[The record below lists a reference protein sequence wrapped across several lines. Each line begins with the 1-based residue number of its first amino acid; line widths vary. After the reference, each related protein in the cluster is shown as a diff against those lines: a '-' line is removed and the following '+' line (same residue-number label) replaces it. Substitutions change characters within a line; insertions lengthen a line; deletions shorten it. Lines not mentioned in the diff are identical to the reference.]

1 MKCDRYGSRA
11 FDDCLAFRLDAP
23 DDPFPHL
30 SSRHPARQAEAHVV
44 MTRHRL
50 RFSGLFQKYFL
61 VLFLAVVIPLAT
73 NGVSEAWFGY
83 RDQRTT
89 VEQLLSVEARSA
101 AAKIQGFLDGITN
114 QLGWLVQL
122 PWTEE
127 PDERRRIDALRLLRQ
142 VPAIVSLTLVD
153 GTGRERLYVSRIGLN
168 RTESR
173 ADRSTNEAVAGARSG
188 QLWYGEV
195 RYYRDSEPYLTI
207 AMSGNRPSVGVVVAE
222 VNLKLIWDVISAIK
236 VGETGHAFVLDAPGR
251 LVAHPDISLVLRGA
265 DEATLAP
272 FRAIR
277 EVIRRA
283 GADVAT
289 SRDSQGNAVAAAA
302 SPVAGPD
309 WTVVVE
315 QPLSEA
321 FGPIYAALWRT
332 GGLLL
337 AGAAFAGLLA
347 YVLASRMTEPI
358 RRLEEGTERIGAGQ
372 FEHRIHIAT
381 GDELQR
387 LADSFNTMA
396 AELAISQER
405 QERIAKLKR
414 FLAPQVAELVDR
426 KGDDGVLEGRRTE
439 VVAVFCDLRGF
450 TAFSARA
457 TPDEVMSVLSEYYDA
472 LGRIITKYAAT
483 LTTFS
488 GDGLMVLVNAPVPVE
503 EPAVLAV
510 DLAAEMQQCVQELI
524 VRWRERDHRIGFGV
538 GLAIGPA
545 TVGRIGYE
553 SRFDYTA
560 IGTVV
565 NLAARLCA
573 SAADRE
579 ILADVAIA
587 EAVNGKRAMI
597 SLGMRSIKGYDEEL
611 PVYGISFEERLHT
624 A

>member
-1 MKCDRYGSRA
+1 MIG
-11 FDDCLAFRLDAP
+11 P
-23 DDPFPHL
+23 
-30 SSRHPARQAEAHVV
+30 
-44 MTRHRL
+44 RL
-50 RFSGLFQKYFL
+50 RFRGLFQKYFL
-61 VLFLAVVIPLAT
+61 VLFLAVVISLAA
-73 NGVSEAWFGY
+73 NGVTEAWFGY
-83 RDQRTT
+83 RDQRARLG
-89 VEQLLSVEARSA
+89 QLLGVEARSA
-101 AAKIQGFLDGITN
+101 ASRIQGFIEGITN

-122 PWTEE
+122 PWSEE

-173 ADRSTNEAVAGARSG
+173 ADRSDEAPVAGARSTRI
-188 QLWYGEV
+188 WFGEV
-195 RYYRDSEPYLTI
+195 SYYRGSEPYLTVAI
-207 AMSGNRPSVGVVVAE
+207 SGNRPSVGIVVAE

-236 VGETGHAFVLDAPGR
+236 VGETGYAFVLDGAGR

-265 DEATLAP
+265 DEGTLAP
-272 FRAIR
+272 FQAIR
-277 EVIRRA
+277 EAVERA
-283 GADVAT
+283 GAGVAT
-289 SRDSQGNAVAAAA
+289 GRDAQGNAIAAAA
-302 SPVAGPD
+302 APVAGPD

-332 GGLLL
+332 GTLLL

-347 YVLASRMTEPI
+347 YALARRMTEPI

-372 FEHRIHIAT
+372 FDHRIQIRT
-381 GDELQR
+381 GDEFQR
-387 LADSFNTMA
+387 LADSFNVMA
-396 AELAISQER
+396 ADLAVSQER

-439 VVAVFCDLRGF
+439 VVVVFCDLRGF
-450 TAFSARA
+450 TTFSARA
-457 TPDEVMSVLSEYYDA
+457 APEEVMSVLAEYYEA
-472 LGRIITKYAAT
+472 LGRIITKYGAT
-483 LTTFS
+483 LTSFS

-503 EPAVLAV
+503 QPALRAV
-510 DLAAEMQQCVQELI
+510 DLAAEMQRSVQELI
-524 VRWRERDHRIGFGV
+524 IGWRARGHRIGFGV
-538 GLAIGPA
+538 GLAMGPA

-560 IGTVV
+560 IGSVV

-579 ILADVAIA
+579 ILTDAAVA
-587 EAVNGKRAMI
+587 EAVRGKRALI
-597 SLGMRSIKGYDEEL
+597 PLGSRLLKGYDEEL
-611 PVYGISFEERLHT
+611 PVFGIVFEEQPYAT
-624 A
+624 

>member
-1 MKCDRYGSRA
+1 
-11 FDDCLAFRLDAP
+11 
-23 DDPFPHL
+23 
-30 SSRHPARQAEAHVV
+30 
-44 MTRHRL
+44 MTRRRL

-89 VEQLLSVEARSA
+89 LDQLLGVEARSA

-114 QLGWLVQL
+114 QLGSLVQL

-127 PDERRRIDALRLLRQ
+127 PDEQRRIEALRLLRQ
-142 VPAIVSLTLVD
+142 LPAIVSLTLVD
-153 GTGRERLYVSRIGLN
+153 GAGRERLYVSRIGLN

-173 ADRSTNEAVAGARSG
+173 ANRSENEAVAGARSSR
-188 QLWYGEV
+188 LWYGEV

-207 AMSGNRPSVGVVVAE
+207 AIAGNRPSVGVVLAE

-283 GADVAT
+283 GEDVAT
-289 SRDSQGNAVAAAA
+289 SWDGQGEAVAAAA

-321 FGPIYAALWRT
+321 YGPIYAALWRT
-332 GGLLL
+332 AGLLL
-337 AGAAFAGLLA
+337 AGAALAGLLA

-372 FEHRIHIAT
+372 FDHRIHIAT

-426 KGDDGVLEGRRTE
+426 KGDGVLEGRRTE

-457 TPDEVMSVLSEYYDA
+457 TPDEVMSVLSEYYEA

-483 LTTFS
+483 LTSFS
-488 GDGLMVLVNAPVPVE
+488 GDGMMVLVNAPVPVE
-503 EPAVLAV
+503 DPAVHAV
-510 DLAAEMQQCVQELI
+510 DLAMEMQQCVQEL
-524 VRWRERDHRIGFGV
+524 VVGWRARGHRIGFGV
-538 GLAIGPA
+538 GLAIGLA
-545 TVGRIGYE
+545 TVGPIGYE

-597 SLGMRSIKGYDEEL
+597 PLGMRSIKGYDEEL
-611 PVYGISFEERLHT
+611 PVYGIPFEERRHT

>member
-1 MKCDRYGSRA
+1 MIG
-11 FDDCLAFRLDAP
+11 P
-23 DDPFPHL
+23 
-30 SSRHPARQAEAHVV
+30 
-44 MTRHRL
+44 RL
-50 RFSGLFQKYFL
+50 RFRGLFQKYFL
-61 VLFLAVVIPLAT
+61 VLFLAVVIPLVA

-83 RDQRTT
+83 RDQRARLG
-89 VEQLLSVEARSA
+89 QLLGVEARSA
-101 AAKIQGFLDGITN
+101 ASRIQGFIEGITN

-122 PWTEE
+122 PWSEE
-127 PDERRRIDALRLLRQ
+127 PDERQRIDALRLLRQ

-173 ADRSTNEAVAGARSG
+173 ADRSDEAPVAGARSTRI
-188 QLWYGEV
+188 WFGEV
-195 RYYRDSEPYLTI
+195 SYYRGSEPYLTVAI
-207 AMSGNRPSVGVVVAE
+207 SGNRPSVGIVVAE

-236 VGETGHAFVLDAPGR
+236 VGETGYAFVLDGAGR

-272 FRAIR
+272 FQTIR
-277 EVIRRA
+277 EAVERA
-283 GADVAT
+283 GAEVAT
-289 SRDSQGNAVAAAA
+289 GWDAQGNAIAAAA
-302 SPVAGPD
+302 APIAGPD

-332 GGLLL
+332 GALLL

-347 YVLASRMTEPI
+347 YALARRMTEPI

-372 FEHRIHIAT
+372 FDHRIQIRT
-381 GDELQR
+381 GDEFQR
-387 LADSFNTMA
+387 LADSFNVMA
-396 AELAISQER
+396 ADLAVSQEH

-439 VVAVFCDLRGF
+439 VVVVFCDLRGF

-457 TPDEVMSVLSEYYDA
+457 APEEVMNVLAEYYEA
-472 LGRIITKYAAT
+472 LGRIITKYGAT
-483 LTTFS
+483 LTSFS
-488 GDGLMVLVNAPVPVE
+488 GDGLMVLINAPVPVE
-503 EPAVLAV
+503 QPALRAV
-510 DLAAEMQQCVQELI
+510 DLAAEMQRSVQELI
-524 VRWRERDHRIGFGV
+524 IDWRARGHRIGFGV
-538 GLAIGPA
+538 GLAMGPA

-560 IGTVV
+560 IGSVV

-579 ILADVAIA
+579 ILTDAAVA
-587 EAVNGKRAMI
+587 EAVRGKRALI
-597 SLGMRSIKGYDEEL
+597 PLGSRLIKGYDEEL
-611 PVYGISFEERLHT
+611 PVFGIFFEEQPYAT
-624 A
+624 YE